1 MVAVEAALTYPHKPG
16 TVRDSRPPRFPS
28 GPLYILSNWA
38 RAPRL
43 SQARVP
49 EREKFLLSTNRRRF
63 LRSLSRT
70 AIVLALDDVL
80 GLAQPAFGQQQPEQP
95 KGSARQSYAA
105 EARPAPR
112 GAYSP
117 VTGTPLGVQFVDV
130 AKQAGLNAET
140 IFGGE
145 HRNKYLL
152 ETTGCGVAF
161 FDYDQDDWLDIFL
174 VNGSRLEG
182 FPHGLEPVCHLF
194 KNNRDGTFTDVTV
207 KAGLARSGWGQA
219 CCVGDYNNDG
229 WNDLFVS
236 YYGQNALFR
245 NNGNGTF
252 SEVTTEAGL
261 LQDRLRWN
269 SGCSFLDY
277 DKDGHLDLFVGNYI
291 DLDLKTTPTPEDANC
306 TYKGIVVACGPP
318 GLQGGK
324 NILYH
329 NNGDGTFRDVSEKA
343 GIWGTLGTY
352 ALSCGVADLDQD
364 GWPDIYVAND
374 STSATLY
381 LNQKDG
387 TFKDQAVEAGVA
399 YSPDGKPQAGM
410 GVSIGDYNRDGLFDI
425 VKTNFAGDTDSL
437 YMNLGDGSFDDRT
450 YQAGLGINTRLLGW
464 GVSFIDVD
472 NDGWLDILV
481 ANGHVYPEVDGT
493 QVDAAYAER
502 KYLYRNLRNGQFED
516 MSMLV
521 GSGLTTPAKAR
532 GFAVGDYDNDG
543 DLDAVVNCVNS
554 VPQLLRCDSTLNR
567 SWVKI
572 RLVGKKSNRT
582 AIGARIKVVAQTG
595 SPVPTVKGESPPQ
608 PDRAAPRPTTLTQ
621 IEEVKSCNGYY
632 SASDLRIHF
641 GLNEAK
647 KIDLLEVLWPSGL
660 VDTLKDLDV
669 NRLYVLEE
677 GGKIL
682 KNEILRSV
690 KPR

>member
-1 MVAVEAALTYPHKPG
+1 LK
-16 TVRDSRPPRFPS
+16 
-28 GPLYILSNWA
+28 
-38 RAPRL
+38 
-43 SQARVP
+43 
-49 EREKFLLSTNRRRF
+49 
-63 LRSLSRT
+63 SLSRT
-70 AIVLALDDVL
+70 ALVLSLEDVLALARPAL
-80 GLAQPAFGQQQPEQP
+80 GMGGQQPAAPQKPA
-95 KGSARQSYAA
+95 GSARQAYEAA
-105 EARPAPR
+105 ARPAPK
-112 GAYSP
+112 GTPSP

-130 AKQAGLNAET
+130 AKEAGLNVET

-152 ETTGCGVAF
+152 ETTGCGAAF

-174 VNGSRLEG
+174 VNGWRLEG
-182 FPHGLEPVCHLF
+182 FPKGHEPVCHLF
-194 KNNRDGTFTDVTV
+194 KNNRDGTFTDVTI

-252 SEVTTEAGL
+252 ADVTKEAGL

-269 SGCSFLDY
+269 SGCAFLDY
-277 DKDGHLDLFVGNYI
+277 DKDGRLDLFVGNYI
-291 DLDLKTTPTPEDANC
+291 DFDVKTAPAPEDANC

-318 GLQGGK
+318 GLDGGK
-324 NILYH
+324 NLLYH
-329 NNGDGTFRDVSEKA
+329 NNGDGTFTDVSQKA
-343 GIWGTLGTY
+343 GMWGTLGTY
-352 ALSCGVADLDQD
+352 ALSCGVADLDGD

-374 STSATLY
+374 STSATFY
-381 LNQKDG
+381 QNQKDG
-387 TFKDQAVEAGVA
+387 TFKDQAIEAGVA

-410 GVSIGDYNRDGLFDI
+410 GVSIGDYNRDGLLDI

-464 GVSFIDVD
+464 GVSFIDID

-516 MSMLV
+516 VS
-521 GSGLTTPAKAR
+521 LTGGTGITAAAKAR
-532 GFAVGDYDNDG
+532 GFAIGDYDNDG
-543 DLDAVVNCVNS
+543 DMDAVVNCVNA

-572 RLVGKKSNRT
+572 RLVGTRSNRT
-582 AIGARIKVVAQTG
+582 GIGAEIKVVAQTG
-595 SPVPTVKGESPPQ
+595 TPVLTAKPATP
-608 PDRAAPRPTTLTQ
+608 LTQ
-621 IEEVKSCNGYY
+621 IEAVRSCNGYY

-641 GLNEAK
+641 GLGEAK
-647 KIDLLEVLWPSGL
+647 KVDLVEIRWPSGT

-669 NRLYVLEE
+669 NHLYVVQE
-677 GGKIL
+677 GGKLL
-682 KNEILRSV
+682 KAEALV
-690 KPR
+690 PAKTKA